1 MNEHNIIRRQRL
13 QNMIYNLIA
22 FTIIFATFGL
32 IIFTQIKVSAYTRL
46 DSELNNSLSSMK
58 SFVVDR
64 NLNLQR
70 PNEGLRPRDNAAT
83 NIRSPRI
90 IPILRD
96 KDGNVINFG
105 SVNDLY
111 YDQYLK
117 YIGFDKNNLNR
128 IVSLS
133 IRNQYHFRSITT
145 NVKTDTGEE
154 LYMQLVINSD
164 GERALLQNFS
174 IILTACV
181 IIFSIMSILA
191 SLILSQITMK
201 PIKKSWSKQVEF
213 VENVSHELRTPLT
226 IIQNALELLL
236 TAPNDKIIDRSES
249 IAIALNE
256 TSWLSKLITDM
267 LTLARTDSTMT
278 EIHKDLFSLDV
289 LVETVCQPYI
299 DLAESQNKVLEV
311 NLHCPMNINADKSRI
326 HQLLVILL
334 DNALK
339 YTNENDKIWVNTNI
353 KDSKAVITV
362 SDTGMG
368 ISDENIDKIFDRFF
382 REDKARSRERGGM
395 GLGLSI
401 AGWIVDKHGGTIKVT
416 HNEPR
421 GSIFTI
427 KLPKRVK

>member
-1 MNEHNIIRRQRL
+1 MNEHNIIRRQQL
-13 QNMIYNLIA
+13 QNMKYNLIA
-22 FTIIFATFGL
+22 FTIIFISFGL
-32 IIFTQIKVSAYTRL
+32 IIFTQIRESVYIKL
-46 DSELNNSLSSMK
+46 DSELNNSLSTMK

-64 NLNLQR
+64 NLNFKR
-70 PNEGLRPRDNAAT
+70 PDEDLRPRGNAT
-83 NIRSPRI
+83 INIRSPRI

-96 KDGNVINFG
+96 KDGNIINFG
-105 SVNDLY
+105 SVNDSY

-117 YIGFDKNNLNR
+117 YIVFNKENLNR
-128 IVSLS
+128 IVSIS

-145 NVKTDTGEE
+145 NVKTDTDEE

-164 GERALLQNFS
+164 GERDLLQHTS
-174 IILTACV
+174 IILIVCV

-191 SLILSQITMK
+191 SLILSHITMK
-201 PIKKSWSKQVEF
+201 PIKKSWSKQVRF

-226 IIQNALELLL
+226 IIQNSLELLL
-236 TAPNDKIIDRSES
+236 ASPNDKIIDRSES
-249 IAIALNE
+249 IAIALDE
-256 TSWLSKLITDM
+256 TSRLSKLITDM

-278 EIHKDLFSLDV
+278 EIHKELFSLDA
-289 LVETVCQPYI
+289 LVETVFQPFI

-339 YTNENDKIWVNTNI
+339 YTNENDKISVNTNI
-353 KDSKAVITV
+353 KDNKAVLTV

-382 REDKARSRERGGM
+382 RESKARSRERGGM

-401 AGWIVDKHGGTIKVT
+401 ASWIVDKHGGTIKVT
-416 HNEPR
+416 HNEPK

-427 KLPKRVK
+427 KLPKG

>member
-1 MNEHNIIRRQRL
+1 MNENNIIRRQQL
-13 QNMIYNLIA
+13 QNMKYNLIA
-22 FTIIFATFGL
+22 FTIIFISFGL
-32 IIFTQIKVSAYTRL
+32 IIFTQIRESVYTKL
-46 DSELNNSLSSMK
+46 DSELYNSLGTMK
-58 SFVVDR
+58 SFVLDQNF
-64 NLNLQR
+64 NLKR
-70 PNEGLRPRDNAAT
+70 PDEGLRPRGNAAI

-90 IPILRD
+90 IPILRAR
-96 KDGNVINFG
+96 DGSIINFG
-105 SVNDLY
+105 SVNDSY

-117 YIGFDKNNLNR
+117 YIEFDKEKLNR
-128 IVSLS
+128 IVSIS
-133 IRNQYHFRSITT
+133 IRDQYYFRSITT
-145 NVKTDTGEE
+145 NVGTDAGEE

-164 GERALLQNFS
+164 GERNLLQHTSF
-174 IILTACV
+174 ILIVGV

-201 PIKKSWSKQVEF
+201 PVKKSWSRQVEF

-226 IIQNALELLL
+226 IIQNSLELLL
-236 TAPNDKIIDRSES
+236 TSPEDKIIDRSES
-249 IAIALNE
+249 IAIALDE
-256 TSWLSKLITDM
+256 TSWLSRLITDM
-267 LTLARTDSTMT
+267 LTLARSDSTMT
-278 EIHKDLFSLDV
+278 EIHKDLFSLDA
-289 LVETVCQPYI
+289 LVETVCQPYR

-339 YTNENDKIWVNTNI
+339 YTDEKDRISVDTNI
-353 KDSKAVITV
+353 KDNKAVITV

-401 AGWIVDKHGGTIKVT
+401 ADWIVDRHGGTIKVT
-416 HNEPR
+416 HNEPK

-427 KLPKRVK
+427 KLSKG

>member
-1 MNEHNIIRRQRL
+1 MNENNIIRRQQL
-13 QNMIYNLIA
+13 QNMKYNLIA
-22 FTIIFATFGL
+22 FTIIFISFGL
-32 IIFTQIKVSAYTRL
+32 IIFTQIRESVYTKL
-46 DSELNNSLSSMK
+46 DSELYNSLGTMK
-58 SFVVDR
+58 SFVLDQNF
-64 NLNLQR
+64 NLKR
-70 PNEGLRPRDNAAT
+70 PDEGLRPRGNTAI

-90 IPILRD
+90 IPILRAR
-96 KDGNVINFG
+96 DGSIINFG
-105 SVNDLY
+105 SVNDSY

-117 YIGFDKNNLNR
+117 YIEFDKEKLNR
-128 IVSLS
+128 IVSIS
-133 IRNQYHFRSITT
+133 IRDQYYFRSITT
-145 NVKTDTGEE
+145 NVGTDAGEE

-164 GERALLQNFS
+164 GERNLLQHTSF
-174 IILTACV
+174 ILIVGV

-201 PIKKSWSKQVEF
+201 PVKKSWSRQVEF

-226 IIQNALELLL
+226 IIQNSLELLL
-236 TAPNDKIIDRSES
+236 TSPEDKIIDRSES
-249 IAIALNE
+249 IAIALDE
-256 TSWLSKLITDM
+256 TSWLSRLITDM
-267 LTLARTDSTMT
+267 LTLARSDSTMT
-278 EIHKDLFSLDV
+278 EIHKDLFSLDA
-289 LVETVCQPYI
+289 LVETVCQPYM

-339 YTNENDKIWVNTNI
+339 YTDEKDKISVDTNI
-353 KDSKAVITV
+353 KDNKAVITV

-401 AGWIVDKHGGTIKVT
+401 ADWIVGRHGGTIKVT
-416 HNEPR
+416 HNKPK

-427 KLPKRVK
+427 KLSKG